1 LPGLFVCS
9 HHDNEDELFLVTK
22 GTMVMQFRDRDVA
35 VNPGEFII
43 VPRLVEHCPSV
54 PHGEVE
60 CMLFEPATTLNTGN
74 VVSDK
79 TVTELDELTAAGD
92 IRRGSGN
99 DYNKTKKTAVTE

>member
-1 LPGLFVCS
+1 
-9 HHDNEDELFLVTK
+9 
-22 GTMVMQFRDRDVA
+22 M
-35 VNPGEFII
+35 
-43 VPRLVEHCPSV
+43 
-54 PHGEVE
+54 E

>member
-1 LPGLFVCS
+1 
-9 HHDNEDELFLVTK
+9 
-22 GTMVMQFRDRDVA
+22 MQFRDRDVQ

-54 PHGEVE
+54 PQGEVE

-79 TVTELDELTAAGD
+79 TVTELDEMTEAGD
-92 IRRGSGN
+92 LRRGSGN
-99 DYNKTKKTAVTE
+99 EYNRAKKNATK

>member
-1 LPGLFVCS
+1 MIAPHCPGC
-9 HHDNEDELFLVTK
+9 
-22 GTMVMQFRDRDVA
+22 GGQ

-79 TVTELDELTAAGD
+79 TVTQLDELTAAGD
-92 IRRGSGN
+92 LRRGSGN
-99 DYNKTKKTAVTE
+99 EYNRAKKTTAH

>member
-1 LPGLFVCS
+1 LADLFARS
-9 HHDNEDELFLVTK
+9 HHNDEDELFLVTK

-60 CMLFEPATTLNTGN
+60 CVLFEPATTLNTGN

-79 TVTELDELTAAGD
+79 TVTELDELTATGD
-92 IRRGSGN
+92 LRRGSGN
-99 DYNKTKKTAVTE
+99 DYNRKKKTAATE